1 MTKADLTTWTKDVR
15 KLFYLRQNPEKK
27 PQMEAYI
34 KNKFVFFGVSSPER
48 KIILKE
54 AMSNLEGKAQL
65 LDAAEACYEQDER
78 EFHYLGMELL
88 FRSRSIWKADVYDT
102 LKSFVTRHSWW
113 DTVDSLASNSF
124 GAYFKMFPEMVENQV
139 PELIASPHMWLR
151 RTSLLYQLKYKNDVD
166 TTMLE
171 QAIKNMHHE
180 QEFFIKKA
188 IGWALRQ
195 YAKYNP
201 DWVMELVDKYP
212 LQNLSRKEALKHLDK
227 K

>member
-124 GAYFKMFPEMVENQV
+124 GAYFKMFPEMVELSDQPNAFGTYPGGQSGN
-139 PELIASPHMWLR
+139 PASAYYSNRIETWASGSYDTL
-151 RTSLLYQLKYKNDVD
+151 SLPSSGQEIDRVLYQ
-166 TTMLE
+166 
-171 QAIKNMHHE
+171 IKFAPE
-180 QEFFIKKA
+180 
-188 IGWALRQ
+188 
-195 YAKYNP
+195 
-201 DWVMELVDKYP
+201 
-212 LQNLSRKEALKHLDK
+212 
-227 K
+227 